1 MIRTSKAGA
10 AAIADKKLNWNM
22 IGVTLENEDKL
33 RMRINRKY
41 NDKHLR
47 KEFLENGKNEL
58 AEFKQTELVE
68 KCIVNHDRASSYDEL
83 RTHFI
88 KLYEDILL

>member
-1 MIRTSKAGA
+1 VIALIRTSPAGA
-10 AAIADKKLNWNM
+10 KAIADKKLNWNM

-47 KEFLENGKNEL
+47 KEFLEKGKNEL
-58 AEFKQTELVE
+58 AEFKSSELVE
-68 KCIVNHDRASSYDEL
+68 KCITNQDRASS
-83 RTHFI
+83 
-88 KLYEDILL
+88 